1 MEDDPMLYADDAVS
15 ASEPGV
21 PEGVER
27 RGSPRVEWPATAD
40 LLRRVSVDRDGRPE
54 ADHARTV
61 NISLTGVLLA
71 VPFACRPGE
80 ELALRF
86 PLDGGEEMAAVAQVV
101 RLDERSNAAA
111 GEWLLGC
118 EFVSLPVEERCRL
131 AKFLMR
137 RRKAVIDAHARAT
150 GRA

>member
-1 MEDDPMLYADDAVS
+1 MLYADDDVS
-15 ASEPGV
+15 VSEPAAPQGI
-21 PEGVER
+21 ER
-27 RGSPRVEWPATAD
+27 RGSPRVEWPVTAD
-40 LLRRVSVDRDGRPE
+40 LLKRVSVGRDGQPTAE
-54 ADHARTV
+54 HARTV

-71 VPFACRPGE
+71 VPFPCQPGE

-86 PLDGGEEMAAVAQVV
+86 PLDGGEEMAAVAHVI
-101 RLDERSNAAA
+101 RIDGRTNPAA

-118 EFVSLPVEERCRL
+118 QFVDLPVEERCRL

-150 GRA
+150 GRM

>member
-1 MEDDPMLYADDAVS
+1 MLYAHDAVS
-15 ASEPGV
+15 VSEPGA
-21 PEGVER
+21 PDGIER
-27 RGSPRVEWPATAD
+27 RRSPRVDWPVTAA
-40 LLRRVSVDRDGRPE
+40 LLKRVSVDRDGGR
-54 ADHARTV
+54 AAHHAQTV

-71 VPFACRPGE
+71 VPFACAPGD
-80 ELALRF
+80 ELSLRF
-86 PLDGGEEMAAVAQVV
+86 PLDAGEEMAAVAQVV
-101 RLDERSNAAA
+101 RIDERTDPSA

-118 EFVSLPVEERCRL
+118 QFVALPVEERCKL